1 MEPPQKRRSN
11 APVIRHEDS
20 IPTLMTISLWF
31 MSMREFQMRGRVEQC
46 ICLCVRF
53 LYEAD
58 TQTLV
63 LTGQSEEPAFEDN
76 PFTNTEVTL

>member
-1 MEPPQKRRSN
+1 
-11 APVIRHEDS
+11 
-20 IPTLMTISLWF
+20 
-31 MSMREFQMRGRVEQC
+31 MRGRVERC

>member
-1 MEPPQKRRSN
+1 
-11 APVIRHEDS
+11 
-20 IPTLMTISLWF
+20 
-31 MSMREFQMRGRVEQC
+31 MRERVEQC

-63 LTGQSEEPAFEDN
+63 LTGQPAFEDN